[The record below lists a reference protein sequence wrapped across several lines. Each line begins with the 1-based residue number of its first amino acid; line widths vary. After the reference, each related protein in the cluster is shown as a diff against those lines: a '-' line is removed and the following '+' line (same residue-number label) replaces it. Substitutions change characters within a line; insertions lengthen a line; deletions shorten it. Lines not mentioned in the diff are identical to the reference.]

1 MPQNADTLEK
11 DLLEN
16 DWDSFCDSSQF
27 HSLIINDKHVSISGF
42 CLLLFLSARHV
53 QHAMSA
59 LRSVRAESQS
69 CLYIFPSI

>member
-27 HSLIINDKHVSISGF
+27 HSLIINDKHVSISVFVCF
-42 CLLLFLSARHV
+42 CSYRLDMCSMLCQL
-53 QHAMSA
+53 
-59 LRSVRAESQS
+59 
-69 CLYIFPSI
+69 